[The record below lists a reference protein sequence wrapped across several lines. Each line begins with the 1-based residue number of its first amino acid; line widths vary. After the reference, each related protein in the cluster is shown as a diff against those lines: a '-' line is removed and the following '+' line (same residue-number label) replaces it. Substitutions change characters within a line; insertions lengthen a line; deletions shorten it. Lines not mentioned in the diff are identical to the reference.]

1 MWNEA
6 CSIFKLLKDEQQT
19 MGNFHV
25 DRFIF
30 YYLTYILQ
38 PTVQIPSSLKNNSL
52 VVLSLWQSLLQ
63 LVSLYYSSLTLLQ

>member
-6 CSIFKLLKDEQQT
+6 CSSFKLLKDEQQT
-19 MGNFHV
+19 IGKFYV

-38 PTVQIPSSLKNNSL
+38 PTT
-52 VVLSLWQSLLQ
+52 
-63 LVSLYYSSLTLLQ
+63 YSVDTKFS